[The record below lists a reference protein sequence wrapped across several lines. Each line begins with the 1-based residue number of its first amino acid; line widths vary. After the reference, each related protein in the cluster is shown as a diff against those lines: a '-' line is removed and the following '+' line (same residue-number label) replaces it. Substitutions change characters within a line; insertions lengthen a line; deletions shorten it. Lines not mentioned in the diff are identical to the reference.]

1 MFKKFMLI
9 FTMVLVF
16 SSTVFATTFTD
27 IAPNWVNDAVISMAS
42 RGIISG
48 YPDGT
53 FKGNQPLTRYE
64 MASVIAR
71 SIHFIDVNKASQKD
85 LNDLKNIVTELSE
98 ELNALGVRVNDLD
111 NRFVVMETRLGGW
124 AISGSLVFDGTY
136 TDKADNKSMFDS
148 YDDKGDGS
156 FSRANINVEKFF
168 DNGMHF
174 YSRISLKNRD
184 TEFSRFYVEFPFVW
198 DTDVTVGRFIK
209 DYEYGYNFNT
219 NSDFFVNSSFTNK
232 VVDGISLSKTT
243 KYGNIDLYVVNPN
256 TDNYNT
262 VLSDDD
268 SFEVS
273 AMWNIDFT
281 EKFSTLLGVQFLDLS
296 ETNTYDTI
304 LTAWAGISYNFFNTF
319 NVKGIYYYQVQD
331 FNIYDDG
338 VRKVDDGY
346 SYSGMWKAIVEIPQ
360 EKLKITSLWLEY
372 SRIDH
377 DFVIANGV
385 NSLFL
390 TDDIDSK
397 YFNKVNS
404 YITGTDTDIIR
415 VGMNQ
420 DWNDKW
426 GSWIYY
432 SYVDFKDVNKLN
444 NYALGIDYL
453 YNLNVKLSLSG
464 HYFDWNNNIVN
475 DDEWMVK
482 GRISVNF

>member
-1 MFKKFMLI
+1 MIKKIVSSIVLFVFLI
-9 FTMVLVF
+9 FCEAAF
-16 SSTVFATTFTD
+16 SATFND
-27 IAPNWVNDAVISMAS
+27 LAPNWAQDAVVSLSS

-48 YPDGT
+48 YPDNT
-53 FKGNQPLTRYE
+53 FKGNKPLTRYE

-71 SIHFIDVNKASQKD
+71 SIHFVDVNKASQKD
-85 LNDLKNIVTELSE
+85 LNDLKNIIIEISE
-98 ELNALGVRVNDLD
+98 ELNALGVRVSDID
-111 NRFVVMETRLGGW
+111 NRFIVMETRLGGW

-136 TDKADNKSMFDS
+136 TDKANKESMFDF

-156 FSRANINVEKFF
+156 FSRVNINVEKFF

-184 TEFSRFYVEFPFVW
+184 IEFSRFYVEFPFIW
-198 DTDVTVGRFIK
+198 DADVTVGRFIK

-232 VVDGISLSKTT
+232 VVDGVSLSKTT
-243 KYGNIDLYVVNPN
+243 KYGTVDVYVANPN

-281 EKFSTLLGVQFLDLS
+281 DKFSTLLGVQFLDLS
-296 ETNTYDTI
+296 ETNTYDTL

-319 NVKGIYYYQVQD
+319 DLKGIYYYQKQE
-331 FNIYDDG
+331 FNDINIDNN
-338 VRKVDDGY
+338 Y
-346 SYSGMWKAIVEIPQ
+346 SKMWKAIVEIPQ
-360 EKLKITSLWLEY
+360 EKLKITSFWLEY
-372 SRIDH
+372 SRIDY

-397 YFNKVNS
+397 YFNKVNN
-404 YITGTDTDIIR
+404 YTTGTDTNIIR

-432 SYVDFKDVNKLN
+432 SYADFKDVNKLN

-464 HYFDWNNNIVN
+464 HYFDWNNDTFN
-475 DDEWMVK
+475 DNEWMVK